1 MAFPH
6 YSDTAH
12 EMAIPPAIVALYLSA
27 RIHGSRERTFLELV
41 RQLLDGGAK
50 VDVLVAGAEPWL
62 REALDPRANVEDLA
76 RWWMGFGRLR
86 LPHLLRVYLS
96 VAAVAQYLR
105 RARPAVLFA
114 TSIPPNL
121 ASLAGRAMTRTPMA
135 IVVRQSNVL
144 RLASDDRYGDVRR
157 RA

>member
-62 REALDPRANVEDLA
+62 RKALDPRANVEDLT
-76 RWWMGFGRLR
+76 RWWMGVGRLR

-96 VAAVAQYLR
+96 FAAVARYLR
-105 RARPAVLFA
+105 GARPDVVFA

-121 ASLAGRAMTRTPMA
+121 AALAGRAMARSSTA
-135 IVVRQSNVL
+135 VVV
-144 RLASDDRYGDVRR
+144 
-157 RA
+157 